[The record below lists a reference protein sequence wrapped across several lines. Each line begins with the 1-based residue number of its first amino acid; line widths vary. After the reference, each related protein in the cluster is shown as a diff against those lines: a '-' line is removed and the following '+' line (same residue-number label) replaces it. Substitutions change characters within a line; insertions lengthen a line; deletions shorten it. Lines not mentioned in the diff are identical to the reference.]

1 MREIGAF
8 EAKTHLSTLLDEV
21 AAGETVLITKRG
33 RPTAMLVPADRP
45 DRKTAA
51 RAAAAAKGAMSSSS
65 SSAETAMEGR
75 PICESSVVL
84 P

>member
-33 RPTAMLVPADRP
+33 RPTAMLVPADWP

-51 RAAAAAKGAMSSSS
+51 QAAVRLREIRARTRGATVSEILSLRD
-65 SSAETAMEGR
+65 EGR
-75 PICESSVVL
+75 R
-84 P
+84 